1 MIVLRMTWNNKNLF
15 SDKFYI
21 KTNLKG
27 KKIDRQC
34 RLKRYFRYE
43 EYIIQ
48 QCKVNSYI
56 IFNNFE
62 YVTSNIANIL
72 IFVMHLNVLFYL
84 RANYLQKSDSL
95 HHAYLSSVNLDSTQI
110 ILAYFKMCKLAFLS
124 VSSWRMLL
132 AQQYY
137 ASRWCLL

>member
-27 KKIDRQC
+27 KKIDRQG
-34 RLKRYFRYE
+34 RLKQYFRYE

-48 QCKVNSYI
+48 QLKVNSYI

-62 YVTSNIANIL
+62 YVNLNIL
-72 IFVMHLNVLFYL
+72 SIIPTSVHCSRFL
-84 RANYLQKSDSL
+84 RFSA
-95 HHAYLSSVNLDSTQI
+95 
-110 ILAYFKMCKLAFLS
+110 
-124 VSSWRMLL
+124 
-132 AQQYY
+132 
-137 ASRWCLL
+137 

>member
-48 QCKVNSYI
+48 QCKVNSYT

-62 YVTSNIANIL
+62 YVTSKTAIL
-72 IFVMHLNVLFYL
+72 IFFMHLNVFI
-84 RANYLQKSDSL
+84 
-95 HHAYLSSVNLDSTQI
+95 LSES
-110 ILAYFKMCKLAFLS
+110 KLPS
-124 VSSWRMLL
+124 KI
-132 AQQYY
+132 
-137 ASRWCLL
+137 

>member
-48 QCKVNSYI
+48 QCKINSYM

-62 YVTSNIANIL
+62 YVTSNIPNIL
-72 IFVMHLNVLFYL
+72 ILFVC
-84 RANYLQKSDSL
+84 
-95 HHAYLSSVNLDSTQI
+95 I
-110 ILAYFKMCKLAFLS
+110 
-124 VSSWRMLL
+124 
-132 AQQYY
+132 
-137 ASRWCLL
+137 

>member
-1 MIVLRMTWNNKNLF
+1 MIVLRMTWNYKNLF

-21 KTNLKG
+21 KKNLKG

-62 YVTSNIANIL
+62 YVTSNRTAIL
-72 IFVMHLNVLFYL
+72 ILFVC
-84 RANYLQKSDSL
+84 
-95 HHAYLSSVNLDSTQI
+95 I
-110 ILAYFKMCKLAFLS
+110 
-124 VSSWRMLL
+124 
-132 AQQYY
+132 
-137 ASRWCLL
+137 